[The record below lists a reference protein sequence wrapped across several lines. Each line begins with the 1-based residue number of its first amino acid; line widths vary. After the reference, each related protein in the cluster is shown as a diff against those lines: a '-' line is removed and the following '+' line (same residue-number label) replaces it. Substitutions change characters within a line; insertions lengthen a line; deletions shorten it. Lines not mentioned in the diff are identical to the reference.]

1 MCGEASVTIV
11 AARFPGSPW
20 WTAFLL
26 FQRLQAVTA
35 NTSMSIALSFS
46 NPEATFKFASILQ
59 QSPPLFLIIF
69 TVKSTTTVKT
79 KNNSG
84 STEKSQLRNIKVLS
98 SCSKII
104 SFLKPFLVSHSF
116 LNKLF
121 FLFY

>member
-35 NTSMSIALSFS
+35 NTSMSIAQSFS
-46 NPEATFKFASILQ
+46 NPKPTFKFASILQ

-69 TVKSTTTVKT
+69 TVKSTTTVKKKK
-79 KNNSG
+79 KN
-84 STEKSQLRNIKVLS
+84 KKQ
-98 SCSKII
+98 KII
-104 SFLKPFLVSHSF
+104 VVVQKN
-116 LNKLF
+116 LN
-121 FLFY
+121 

>member
-20 WTAFLL
+20 WTTFLL

-46 NPEATFKFASILQ
+46 NPEATFKFACILQ
-59 QSPPLFLIIF
+59 QSSPPPPPFLIIF

-84 STEKSQLRNIKVLS
+84 STEKSQLRNI
-98 SCSKII
+98 
-104 SFLKPFLVSHSF
+104 
-116 LNKLF
+116 
-121 FLFY
+121 

>member
-59 QSPPLFLIIF
+59 QSLFFFFNNIYSQEYNNS
-69 TVKSTTTVKT
+69 KRKA

-84 STEKSQLRNIKVLS
+84 STQKA
-98 SCSKII
+98 KIC
-104 SFLKPFLVSHSF
+104 
-116 LNKLF
+116 
-121 FLFY
+121 

>member
-20 WTAFLL
+20 WTTFLL

-46 NPEATFKFASILQ
+46 NPVATFKFASILQ
-59 QSPPLFLIIF
+59 QSSPLFLIIF
-69 TVKSTTTVKT
+69 TVKSTTTVKTKKNKT

-116 LNKLF
+116 F
-121 FLFY
+121 E

>member
-35 NTSMSIALSFS
+35 NTSMSIAPSFS

-69 TVKSTTTVKT
+69 TVKSTTTVKKKK
-79 KNNSG
+79 KN
-84 STEKSQLRNIKVLS
+84 KKQ
-98 SCSKII
+98 KII
-104 SFLKPFLVSHSF
+104 VVVQKN
-116 LNKLF
+116 LN
-121 FLFY
+121 

>member
-46 NPEATFKFASILQ
+46 NPEATFKFATILQ
-59 QSPPLFLIIF
+59 QSHPLFLIIF
-69 TVKSTTTVKT
+69 TVKSTTTVKN
-79 KNNSG
+79 KN
-84 STEKSQLRNIKVLS
+84 K
-98 SCSKII
+98 
-104 SFLKPFLVSHSF
+104 
-116 LNKLF
+116 NKK
-121 FLFY
+121 